1 MNDHVL
7 VVLGT
12 RPEAIKL
19 GPVIQALRTGP
30 LSVETRLCVT
40 GQHREMV
47 EPIFRLFDLVP
58 DHDLH
63 LMTPNQTL
71 AGLTANMIE
80 RITAVLEAERPAYVV
95 VQGDTTTALG
105 ATMASFYQR
114 IPVAHVEAGL
124 RTTDRNNPFP
134 EEANRRIV
142 DLLTDLHFAPTERAR
157 GNLLREGVNPTTVH
171 MTGNTVIDA
180 LNHAASVPYDV
191 SSGPLAVIPFERRVV
206 LVTAHRRES
215 FGRGLAAICRA
226 LKQLA
231 DDVRDIQ
238 IVYPV
243 HMNPNV
249 RTAVNERLAGH
260 PRISLIPPL
269 DYVSLIHLMRRSTI
283 ILTDS
288 GGIQEEAPS
297 LGVPVLV
304 MRATTERPEAVEAG
318 CARIVGTDSD
328 RIVAEARTLLED
340 SEAHRRM
347 AVVTNPFGDGH
358 AGERIAAILCATL
371 GRGGL
376 AAGDLYAVPPPRLM
390 DVFQRS
396 T

>member
-1 MNDHVL
+1 MNDQVL

-19 GPVIQALRTGP
+19 GPVIQALRTG
-30 LSVETRLCVT
+30 LRNVETRLCVT

-47 EPIFRLFDLVP
+47 EPIFQLFDLVP

-71 AGLTANMIE
+71 AGLTANLVNQ
-80 RITAVLEAERPAYVV
+80 ITAILEAERPAYVV

-105 ATMASFYQR
+105 ATIASFYQR

-157 GNLLREGVNPTTVH
+157 GNLLREGVNPSTVH

-180 LNHAASVPYDV
+180 LRHAASVSYDV
-191 SSGPLAVIPFERRVV
+191 TSGPLAVIPFERRVV

-231 DDVRDIQ
+231 DEVSDIQ

-249 RTAVNERLAGH
+249 RTAVQERLAGH

-297 LGVPVLV
+297 FGVPVLV

-318 CARIVGTDSD
+318 GARVVGTDSD
-328 RIVAEARTLLED
+328 RIVAEARRLLED
-340 SEAHRRM
+340 PEAHRRM
-347 AVVTNPFGDGH
+347 AIVANPFGDGH
-358 AGERIAAILCATL
+358 AGERIAAVLSATL
-371 GRGGL
+371 ERGGV
-376 AAGDLYAVPPPRLM
+376 AAGELYAFPARRAM
-390 DVFQRS
+390 DVAP
-396 T
+396 